1 MKKVFALFIAAGMV
15 TFMACGSAQ
24 DKEKEAKRI
33 ADSIRVA
40 DSTRIAD
47 SLTKAAEAVVDTLAA
62 TVDSAKKTAE
72 NMVKN

>member
-33 ADSIRVA
+33 ADS
-40 DSTRIAD
+40 TRIAD
-47 SLTKAAEAVVDTLAA
+47 SLAKAAEAAVDTLAA

-72 NMVKN
+72 NVVKN

>member
-33 ADSIRVA
+33 A